1 MSTQYESA
9 RARKMHIEAE
19 LAEIELSKAR
29 KEYVAVDDILATWSD
44 IFGNVKAKLLSMPS
58 ALAPIVKNQ
67 NTTAEIKE
75 VIAKEINQALA
86 ELAAYDPKTDIT
98 QNRKNRDQ
106 EDGEDGLG
114 RSGTAAVTK
123 RRPVG
128 RPRKASKL

>member
-58 ALAPIVKNQ
+58 ALAPILRNQ

-98 QNRKNRDQ
+98 QDRKNRDQ

-114 RSGTAAVTK
+114 RSGTAAAVK

-128 RPRKASKL
+128 RPRKASVI

>member
-58 ALAPIVKNQ
+58 ALAPIVRNQ

-98 QNRKNRDQ
+98 QDRKNRDQ

-114 RSGTAAVTK
+114 RSGAAAVTK

>member
-1 MSTQYESA
+1 MTTQYENA

-19 LAEIELSKAR
+19 LADIELSKAR

-58 ALAPIVKNQ
+58 ALAPIVRNQ

-98 QNRKNRDQ
+98 QDRQNRDQ
-106 EDGEDGLG
+106 EDGEDGPG
-114 RSGTAAVTK
+114 RSGTATATN

-128 RPRKASKL
+128 RPRKASVI

>member
-1 MSTQYESA
+1 
-9 RARKMHIEAE
+9 MHIEAE
-19 LAEIELSKAR
+19 LADIELSKAR

-58 ALAPIVKNQ
+58 ALAPIVRNQ

-98 QNRKNRDQ
+98 QDRQNRDQ
-106 EDGEDGLG
+106 EDGEDSPV
-114 RSGTAAVTK
+114 RSGTAAATN

-128 RPRKASKL
+128 RPRKASVI

>member
-58 ALAPIVKNQ
+58 ALAPIVRNQ

>member
-58 ALAPIVKNQ
+58 ALAPILRNQ

-98 QNRKNRDQ
+98 QDRKNRDQ

-128 RPRKASKL
+128 RPRKASVI